1 MAYVIVE
8 GPVRTAEYGAG
19 FSPETVREGETIIRF
34 LDILTGSGKDRILV
48 ETVVVESGRSVR
60 FYIEVRDREGSV
72 NVRPEPLTDPEKT
85 PGVKRSVAL
94 VATRVRS
101 LSDAAVVGNT
111 NIGEYLPET

>member
-8 GPVRTAEYGAG
+8 GPVRTADYAAG
-19 FSPETVREGETIIRF
+19 FTPETVKEGETIVRF
-34 LDILTGSGKDRILV
+34 LDILTASQKDRAMV

-60 FYIEVRDREGSV
+60 FYIEVRDREGSL

-94 VATRVRS
+94 VAARVRS
-101 LSDAAVVGNT
+101 LSNEAVFGNT
-111 NIGEYLPET
+111 NVREYLPGE